1 MKPIKK
7 LEGKTVGIVGL
18 GSSWLEYNLAKSHGQ
33 HFDEVWAINNV
44 ASVIY
49 HDRVF
54 MMDPPNRFLDSD
66 DAGGQTEG
74 MKSLLLKH
82 DKPIYTCVDD
92 ERCNENL
99 QEYPILSLI
108 HI

>member
-1 MKPIKK
+1 MEPIKELK
-7 LEGKTVGIVGL
+7 GKTVGIVGL
-18 GSSWLEYNLAKSHGQ
+18 GSSQLEYNLAKSHGQ
-33 HFDEVWAINNV
+33 HFDEIWAINNV

-54 MMDPPNRFLDSD
+54 MMDPPARFLDTD
-66 DAGGQTEG
+66 NAGGQTEG
-74 MKSLLLKH
+74 MRKLLLEH
-82 DKPIYTCVDD
+82 NKPIYTCIND

-99 QEYPILSLI
+99 IEYPLSLI